1 MEAIRKKLTVLRGE
15 VDEAKDRA
23 EKSENEKRE
32 AREEADKV
40 RVCIYI
46 VYMRTTVA
54 VYMHALS
61 SFRKPRS
68 LHAAAA
74 LHMARL
80 GLNNRNVL
88 TRHSRS

>member
-23 EKSENEKRE
+23 EKAENEKRE
-32 AREEADKV
+32 ARDEAEKV

-54 VYMHALS
+54 VHVYIYIACT
-61 SFRKPRS
+61 F
-68 LHAAAA
+68 
-74 LHMARL
+74 
-80 GLNNRNVL
+80 
-88 TRHSRS
+88 

>member
-23 EKSENEKRE
+23 EKAENEKRE

-68 LHAAAA
+68 CTLQPRCIWHAGGSTTA
-74 LHMARL
+74 MF
-80 GLNNRNVL
+80 
-88 TRHSRS
+88 